1 MAGLC
6 CSLSSCSFL
15 IPGLAVSLALD
26 VARVGRCRL
35 TKEFSCRSGGC
46 RFQPARGSDTSGLS
60 SQKSPR
66 LKLLRSVP
74 VLVPLPNL
82 GPSHRSVELLAP
94 KGGASLKKD
103 RIAVWAV
110 PAAGV
115 TVAVSPLRIV
125 DFDGGFF
132 QGWFIRLIG
141 LLRAGPR

>member
-1 MAGLC
+1 VLAAADSPKSFRAGV
-6 CSLSSCSFL
+6 
-15 IPGLAVSLALD
+15 AV
-26 VARVGRCRL
+26 VV
-35 TKEFSCRSGGC
+35 
-46 RFQPARGSDTSGLS
+46 PACAGERHQWCQQS
-60 SQKSPR
+60 KSPR

-82 GPSHRSVELLAP
+82 GPSPRSVELLAP
-94 KGGASLKKD
+94 KGGVSLKKD

-125 DFDGGFF
+125 GFDGGFF